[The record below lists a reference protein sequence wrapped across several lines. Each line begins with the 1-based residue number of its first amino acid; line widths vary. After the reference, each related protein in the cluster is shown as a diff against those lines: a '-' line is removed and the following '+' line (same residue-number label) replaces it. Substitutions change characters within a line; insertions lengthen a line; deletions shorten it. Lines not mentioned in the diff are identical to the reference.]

1 MGGDFAP
8 QTTVAGAVAAYKQ
21 LAADERLVLIGD
33 KDKIIPL
40 LKENKANEKDFDIV
54 HTTETIDMHDSP
66 LKAMSQKPD
75 SSMAVGFKMLKN
87 KEIDGFASN
96 GNTGAMMVGSLYS
109 VKAIEGVTR
118 PCLASVVPQESGKT
132 GTLLDVG
139 SNADCRPDVLCQF
152 AILGSIYSKAI
163 YGIESPRVGLINIG
177 EEDSKGNLVAQAAH
191 QQLKEMN
198 HLINFIGN
206 VEGRDIFD
214 DHADVMVCEGFVG
227 NVILKEAEAFYK
239 MVIKRKLKDE
249 FFDRFNYEIYG
260 GSPFLG
266 INAAVVTGHGISND
280 VATKNMLLLVRN
292 MIKTGVVEKIKLAFN
307 S

>member
-1 MGGDFAP
+1 
-8 QTTVAGAVAAYKQ
+8 
-21 LAADERLVLIGD
+21 
-33 KDKIIPL
+33 
-40 LKENKANEKDFDIV
+40 
-54 HTTETIDMHDSP
+54 MHDQP
-66 LKAMSQKPD
+66 LKAISQKPN
-75 SSMAVGFKMLKN
+75 SSMGVGFKMLKN

-152 AILGSIYSKAI
+152 AILGSIYASAI
-163 YGIESPRVGLINIG
+163 YGIEGPSVGLLNIG
-177 EEDSKGNLVAQAAH
+177 EEEEKGNLVAQATH
-191 QQLKEMN
+191 QLMKE
-198 HLINFIGN
+198 ISQIKFIGN
-206 VEGRDIFD
+206 IEGRDLFD
-214 DHADVMVCEGFVG
+214 DKADVIVCEGFVG
-227 NVILKEAEAFYK
+227 NVVLKEAEAFYK
-239 MVIKRKLKDE
+239 MVKKRKLSDP

-266 INAAVVTGHGISND
+266 INAPVVTGHGISND
-280 VATKNMLLLVRN
+280 TATKNMILLVRN
-292 MIKTGVVEKIKLAFN
+292 MVKTGVVDKIKQAFN